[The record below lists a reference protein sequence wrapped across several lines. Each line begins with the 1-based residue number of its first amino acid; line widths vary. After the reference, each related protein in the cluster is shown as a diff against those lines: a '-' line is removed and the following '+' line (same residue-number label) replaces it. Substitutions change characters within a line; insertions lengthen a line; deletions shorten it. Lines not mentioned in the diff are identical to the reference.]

1 MARDP
6 MLPTELDLLSGPSP
20 KSLVNLDLEE
30 QDPIKSNFSHTN
42 LYSAISPSRGNLEHE
57 MG

>member
-1 MARDP
+1 

-30 QDPIKSNFSHTN
+30 QDPIKLNFSHTN
-42 LYSAISPSRGNLEHE
+42 LYSAISRSRGNPEHE